1 MERLPH
7 GGDYIF
13 ISLLTLQAVPTHDW
27 HFQTDDEKWEERNYF
42 TDGPTARACL
52 SEIQE
57 RWGGDLEKI
66 EEKNNGIKQD
76 LITTIAGLVMKAT
89 NGGEKTKAG
98 KEIPKVTDTEIVQDL
113 VLAYGTFKDK
123 RAELSAKKRGIHKE
137 IKAYIKNFNKNL

>member
-27 HFQTDDEKWEERNYF
+27 HFPTDDEKWESKNYF

-66 EEKNNGIKQD
+66 ETKRSGLQQEFIKA
-76 LITTIAGLVMKAT
+76 IAGLTLKAT
-89 NGGEKTKAG
+89 KGGEKTKAG
-98 KEIPKVTDTEIVQDL
+98 KDIPKATDADIVQDM
-113 VLAYGTFKDK
+113 VLAYGAYRDGK
-123 RAELSAKKRGIHKE
+123 AELTQKRNRIERE
-137 IKAYIKNFNKNL
+137 IKAFIKHFNKNL